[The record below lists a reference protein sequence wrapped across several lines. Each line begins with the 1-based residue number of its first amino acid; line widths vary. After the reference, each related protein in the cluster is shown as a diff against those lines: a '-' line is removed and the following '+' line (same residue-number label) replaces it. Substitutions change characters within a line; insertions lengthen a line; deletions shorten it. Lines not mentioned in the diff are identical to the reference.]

1 MGQLFVNKDPIRKIR
16 DTIMPLYYPG
26 RDETSDP
33 NILERNKTGVQQTKM
48 YGILSPLIQVNGVII
63 DFPDVL
69 TMSLRSTGVVPE
81 CSMSIRDRYGLLEM
95 LAAPGADNDMTIQIL
110 PPFENAYKKI
120 KLLFYITSYR
130 QSGEY
135 VVLTCAYKCPE
146 LTSTRFISLGQKSTW
161 DLFQWASNQSGLGL
175 TSNTEASDADKR
187 WMYCCNKS
195 IMDILRE
202 QCAMGGDGS
211 GRVIYDWWI
220 DLWDYINLCNIYERW
235 TTKDSEDQMQVWTT
249 GQLREV
255 DPEVPI
261 EPLQATALLSNLYT
275 LRNTE
280 LYVLDYKINN
290 TTGSG
295 MSKGT
300 DKCYGTWLDSIG
312 GWSDSL
318 IQDGDVKADIFVHHE
333 YLGEVFG
340 EDGYNY
346 MLAPL
351 LRDAF
356 LQKMN
361 SQTIEVTLQSPCLG
375 LARGGQCLFEWY
387 VNDTNYEMDRNAL
400 EEGGS
405 IEAMPRSEAET
416 GSEGS
421 MGRWI
426 RNDRVS
432 GQYLITGQVI
442 EYEQTEGGL
451 WKYKLTLTRPQSD
464 APVILNKAGTGAE

>member
-135 VVLTCAYKCPE
+135 VILTCAYKCPE

-161 DLFQWASNQSGLGL
+161 DLFQWASNQCGLGL

-195 IMDILRE
+195 IMDILKE

-211 GRVIYDWWI
+211 GRIIYDWWI

-235 TTKDSEDQMQVWTT
+235 TAKDSEDQMQVWTT

-290 TTGSG
+290 VTGSG

-300 DKCYGTWLDSIG
+300 DKCYGTWLDSIA

-318 IQDGDVKADIFVHHE
+318 IQDGDVKEGDRIATANISAVCLPGLLIGYAADISVDSSRVTQSG
-333 YLGEVFG
+333 YLVPVAQFDTLQEVLVITDLKSEMSEGGEESQLGGETQPDGSPAADGETAADGGEETSEAAQSSPEETGEV
-340 EDGYNY
+340 
-346 MLAPL
+346 
-351 LRDAF
+351 
-356 LQKMN
+356 
-361 SQTIEVTLQSPCLG
+361 
-375 LARGGQCLFEWY
+375 
-387 VNDTNYEMDRNAL
+387 
-400 EEGGS
+400 
-405 IEAMPRSEAET
+405 
-416 GSEGS
+416 
-421 MGRWI
+421 
-426 RNDRVS
+426 
-432 GQYLITGQVI
+432 
-442 EYEQTEGGL
+442 
-451 WKYKLTLTRPQSD
+451 
-464 APVILNKAGTGAE
+464 AG